1 MDTLK
6 KVRSKDRTNLL
17 SVMGCPQIL
26 GVSEPRC
33 LGASVSLRHGT
44 DTSAV
49 VEIAESRS
57 DRLSIGVGERLLER
71 GLASLEC
78 A

>member
-1 MDTLK
+1 M
-6 KVRSKDRTNLL
+6 
-17 SVMGCPQIL
+17 
-26 GVSEPRC
+26 
-33 LGASVSLRHGT
+33 SLRHGT

>member
-1 MDTLK
+1 MPA
-6 KVRSKDRTNLL
+6 N
-17 SVMGCPQIL
+17 
-26 GVSEPRC
+26 PRC

>member
-1 MDTLK
+1 MVNGYVK
-6 KVRSKDRTNLL
+6 KGSFERSN
-17 SVMGCPQIL
+17 
-26 GVSEPRC
+26 EPFECDGMPANPWC
-33 LGASVSLRHGT
+33 LCASVSLRHGT